1 MQSLVTYSVLT
12 KNKCLLDQM
21 RKGLATLNVLPHIE
35 KHPDLFEQLFVD
47 NVGNVTSDF
56 VKNLL
61 QLPGEDSSGA
71 LKRSIQMLLS
81 FLDNAEVSD
90 MKDFLHLVPVA
101 ALSLVRWLLVAFGS
115 AVLIQNRFLHPH
127 ASQN

>member
-61 QLPGEDSSGA
+61 QLPGEDSSSA